1 MKQSPPFG
9 VENVQKNIHG
19 RPNCRNIVVERAAFQ
34 VLTSAPNFRQKSKK
48 KDPPVSHSDAFVVPR
63 RMLRC
68 AFLLFLRSATAWKLD
83 AAPLG
88 GGGGSVNPPPL
99 NASHGYRKA
108 LRVGPSFPFFSR
120 HCHLLVA
127 VCRPPFLDL
136 KKKINPIA
144 LFVNFFSLFFSRK
157 NFLDSSWEFRERE
170 VFFKNA

>member
-1 MKQSPPFG
+1 MKQLPPFG

-88 GGGGSVNPPPL
+88 GGY
-99 NASHGYRKA
+99 H
-108 LRVGPSFPFFSR
+108 
-120 HCHLLVA
+120 
-127 VCRPPFLDL
+127 L
-136 KKKINPIA
+136 KKQE
-144 LFVNFFSLFFSRK
+144 
-157 NFLDSSWEFRERE
+157 SSSYTE
-170 VFFKNA
+170 VTSS